1 MVIITITPLVF
12 QAVIY
17 TLSLSLYKGAF
28 FRLVRGWKNNN
39 RERTII
45 GRGTPERQGGRP
57 LLPTSGKTVPRVSR
71 GEENNNREEK
81 KIQDVIFWYDIQ
93 FSLRQKMEEENNP
106 WDKLLKDLMA
116 FEILE
121 NRLRSCKACF
131 CVGIDADGRPFR
143 IIHGDQSLLDVERS
157 DDPKAT

>member
-1 MVIITITPLVF
+1 M
-12 QAVIY
+12 
-17 TLSLSLYKGAF
+17 
-28 FRLVRGWKNNN
+28 VRGWKINT

-57 LLPTSGKTVPRVSR
+57 LLPSS
-71 GEENNNREEK
+71 EK
-81 KIQDVIFWYDIQ
+81 KYENVIFWYDIQ

-106 WDKLLKDLMA
+106 WEKLLKDLMA

-143 IIHGDQSLLDVERS
+143 IIHGDQSLLDVEQS
-157 DDPKAT
+157 DDPKVT

>member
-1 MVIITITPLVF
+1 MV
-12 QAVIY
+12 
-17 TLSLSLYKGAF
+17 
-28 FRLVRGWKNNN
+28 REWKINN

-57 LLPTSGKTVPRVSR
+57 LLPSS
-71 GEENNNREEK
+71 EK
-81 KIQDVIFWYDIQ
+81 KCENVIFWYDIQ

-106 WDKLLKDLMA
+106 WEKLLKDLMA

-157 DDPKAT
+157 DDPKVT